1 MYWTTE
7 SRAFLSAIHEAGGTA
22 TMRDIRHRTD
32 LTEGQRQHQFE
43 KLEAAGYI
51 DVDRVEGLTSN
62 GVAMKIAV
70 LTQAAVD
77 DIQRGVLSG
86 EAKYSRRASVDVTE
100 LAEDVQT
107 TQQYVSE
114 VLYPRLQEL
123 QQLSKRVGELEAT
136 N

>member
-1 MYWTTE
+1 
-7 SRAFLSAIHEAGGTA
+7 
-22 TMRDIRHRTD
+22 MRDIRNRTD

-43 KLEAAGYI
+43 KLEADGYI

-62 GVAMKIAV
+62 GVAMKVAV

-123 QQLSKRVGELEAT
+123 QQLSQRIDELEAA

>member
-1 MYWTTE
+1 
-7 SRAFLSAIHEAGGTA
+7 
-22 TMRDIRHRTD
+22 MRDIRHRTD
-32 LTEGQRQHQFE
+32 LTEGQRQHQFQ

-51 DVDRVEGLTSN
+51 DVDRIEGLTPN
-62 GVAMKIAV
+62 NIAMKMAA

-77 DIQRGVLSG
+77 EIQRGVLSG
-86 EAKYSRRASVDVTE
+86 NPECGRRASVDVAE

-123 QQLSKRVGELEAT
+123 QQLSQRVAELESM

>member
-1 MYWTTE
+1 MYWTSE
-7 SRAFLSAIHEAGGTA
+7 SRAFLSAIHEAGGKA

-43 KLEAAGYI
+43 KLEDAGYI

-62 GVAMKIAV
+62 NVAMKMAS
-70 LTQAAVD
+70 LTEAAVD

-86 EAKYSRRASVDVTE
+86 KTDYGRRASVDVAE

-123 QQLSKRVGELEAT
+123 QQLSQRVDELEST
-136 N
+136 S

>member
-22 TMRDIRHRTD
+22 TMRNIRNRTD
-32 LTEGQRQHQFE
+32 LTEGQRQHQFQ

-62 GVAMKIAV
+62 GVAMKVAV
-70 LTQAAVD
+70 LTQAAVE

-86 EAKYSRRASVDVTE
+86 ESDYSRRASVDVVE
-100 LAEDVQT
+100 LAEDVET

-123 QQLSKRVGELEAT
+123 QQLSQRVDDLEGH